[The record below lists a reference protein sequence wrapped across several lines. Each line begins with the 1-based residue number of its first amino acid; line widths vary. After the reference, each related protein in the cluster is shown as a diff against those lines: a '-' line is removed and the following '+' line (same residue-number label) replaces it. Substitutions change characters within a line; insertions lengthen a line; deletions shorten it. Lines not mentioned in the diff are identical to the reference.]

1 MCHRDCSLG
10 ELDYLILVSQ
20 FLLEKQQNITL
31 LIQKL
36 IQNTFSMQFFILQN
50 ELSVSVD
57 VGK

>member
-31 LIQKL
+31 LIQKF
-36 IQNTFSMQFFILQN
+36 IQDTFSMQFFILQN

>member
-1 MCHRDCSLG
+1 M
-10 ELDYLILVSQ
+10 I
-20 FLLEKQQNITL
+20 QNI
-31 LIQKL
+31 